1 MPLCGDDSAA
11 GADIG
16 VRLCK
21 GGGRLL
27 EPLAGEGRAL
37 DQTMLAV
44 VFLLRFDL
52 DGFGGGDERVSGAA
66 PPFFVVDACGTEAQ
80 ELLPV
85 LLKFADGIILQSE
98 IGSTHKNE
106 LALLISEIEPW
117 REKLVGNIV
126 VGRAA

>member
-1 MPLCGDDSAA
+1 VLEYEHIGDSRSPALLSLAA
-11 GADIG
+11 E
-16 VRLCK
+16 L
-21 GGGRLL
+21 
-27 EPLAGEGRAL
+27 
-37 DQTMLAV
+37 
-44 VFLLRFDL
+44 
-52 DGFGGGDERVSGAA
+52 ERVSGAV